1 MTCTYTE
8 KREIERGKEWFRITL
23 KIILPDPV
31 MTLKNRDNIYLCTVV
46 VNYTY
51 AFHFAFLSDILFAI
65 YIFNGY
71 LYSRC

>member
-8 KREIERGKEWFRITL
+8 KREIERDKEWFRITL
-23 KIILPDPV
+23 KILPYPV
-31 MTLKNRDNIYLCTVV
+31 ILKNCDTIYLCTVV